1 VNLSKKLNIINMSV
15 NINDL
20 KEQIDTIC
28 LDKGLKSDEVINAI
42 QKSIAS
48 AYRKELG
55 DKDKAYIC
63 EFDVNTGKYVIYETI
78 TVVDEA
84 LSSAKEIT
92 VGEAQLYNPNAQVG
106 DIKKEKVLDSDSIDF
121 GRIASQVARQVLFQ
135 TINAAKHSKVLQEY
149 KDKVGEL
156 INVEVD
162 FMKKGGF
169 LVKFGQTSA
178 FMSKDQLMP
187 NEKLR
192 PGQTIRAVIQD
203 IREDEQGN
211 TRITLSRTHESFVLA
226 IINQEIPEV
235 EAGLVRIEKIV
246 REAGFRTK
254 ILVSA
259 TDEEANIDPVGA
271 ILGRRNVRIINIM
284 REITPSMQE
293 KIDVVEFIPDNLPL
307 MIMDSLEPAQIER
320 VEINEENRMAD
331 VYCYADEAFLAVGK
345 RGVNI
350 RLAGK
355 LLDYDI
361 NLMTLEGN
369 NPHTSETII
378 AEQVN

>member
-1 VNLSKKLNIINMSV
+1 MSV
-15 NINDL
+15 NIHDL

-63 EFDVNTGKYVIYETI
+63 EFDINSGKYTVFEVI
-78 TVVDEA
+78 TVVSEVMSP
-84 LSSAKEIT
+84 LKEISI
-92 VGEAQLYNPNAQVG
+92 EQAQLYNPNAEVG

-178 FMSKDQLMP
+178 FMTKEQLMP

-211 TRITLSRTHESFVLA
+211 TKITLSRTHESFVLA

-235 EAGLVRIEKIV
+235 EAGLVKIEKIV

-259 TDEEANIDPVGA
+259 TDEDANIDPVGA
-271 ILGRRNVRIINIM
+271 LLGRRNVRIINIM
-284 REITPSMQE
+284 REITPSMHE
-293 KIDVVEFIPDNLPL
+293 KIDVVEYIPDNLPL
-307 MIMDSLEPAQIER
+307 MIMDALEPAQIER

-331 VYCYADEAFLAVGK
+331 IYCYADEAFLAVGK

-350 RLAGK
+350 RLAGR

-361 NLMTLEGN
+361 NLMTLDGV
-369 NPHTSETII
+369 NPNKEEVGV
-378 AEQVN
+378 AA